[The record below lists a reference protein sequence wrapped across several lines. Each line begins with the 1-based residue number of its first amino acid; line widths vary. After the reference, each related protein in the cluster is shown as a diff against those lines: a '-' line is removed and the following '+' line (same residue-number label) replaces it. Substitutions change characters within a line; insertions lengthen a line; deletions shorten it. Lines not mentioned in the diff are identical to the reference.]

1 MLEEAQHTKALLGL
15 DWKEFALF
23 LSLETPRG
31 LSGKYLGNESLR
43 GLGIGPILFTIR
55 HPFKSP
61 LDPLN
66 FSVQGSI
73 STHESLACQN
83 PH

>member
-1 MLEEAQHTKALLGL
+1 MLEEVQHTKALLEL
-15 DWKEFALF
+15 ERVCALLSIEFGRA
-23 LSLETPRG
+23 

-43 GLGIGPILFTIR
+43 GLGMASILFTIR

-66 FSVQGSI
+66 FSIQGSI
-73 STHESLACQN
+73 STHESLTCQIL
-83 PH
+83 H